1 MNVSPQLVSNW
12 QKIRASET
20 PRILKDFQDKLVN
33 DTYFIMSYVN
43 NLKTF
48 VRVFELGSMSAAAR
62 DQRLSA
68 DVVVLCLRL
77 SAQAATRP

>member
-1 MNVSPQLVSNW
+1 MNFSPQLVSNW
-12 QKIRASET
+12 KKIRASET
-20 PRILKDFQDKLVN
+20 PRILKVFQDKLVN

-48 VRVFELGSMSAAAR
+48 VRGFELGSMSVAAR

-68 DVVVLCLRL
+68 DVVALCLRL